1 METNKMRCHFSII
14 FEKTGSFL
22 VFWVILALNWI
33 DDIIDVFTSPDF
45 DITALRH
52 ILPICLGLVFL
63 LFFIMGYQFL
73 VWRKTFIYLDGDTF
87 VIERNTLNRKKSTFV
102 ISSISNINLEQNLLE
117 RLIGTYRLKLDTES
131 FSTSNSTDVSIVL
144 SAPKAENL
152 KKELLTLMKRDSASN
167 TSDRADNEIIKTSE
181 NTKECYVSHA
191 STSQVLSHCFFS
203 ISTFLLFF
211 ALAVMVGFPLL
222 SHFADISF
230 WDIISENDAS
240 FWGRFLAVLLLVI
253 TYGYSLIKQLFS
265 FYHFCCFR
273 QGNDLIIRYGFFRKQ
288 DFTIPLERINAIR
301 IVQPPLAR
309 LTGRMQ
315 AQLICIGIGDS
326 DTEKPQLTLCMKK
339 EKFFAHLQELLPEFS
354 TNSAREVHTLPKGS
368 GITYFLT
375 CLFFLVC
382 FSAGFWIA
390 NLCMTDGDFM
400 DVPLLVT
407 YGTVFFFIL
416 LYQLLH
422 YFSMGTRLDEKQLV
436 IHNGA
441 FQKQTWLI
449 PYQKIQFVTFHQN
462 PFCQL
467 FGIVKGNVNILASLG
482 NNVLWLP
489 FMHRK
494 DIPRLQQELLD

>member
-45 DITALRH
+45 DIAALAH
-52 ILPICLGLVFL
+52 VLPICLGLVLL

-87 VIERNTLNRKKSTFV
+87 VIERNTLNRKKSTFA
-102 ISSISNINLEQNLLE
+102 ISSIANINLEQNLWE
-117 RLIGTYRLKLDTES
+117 RLIGTYRLKLDTDS

-144 SAPKAENL
+144 SAKKADTL
-152 KKELLTLMKRDSASN
+152 KKELLTLMNRDSAPKA
-167 TSDRADNEIIKTSE
+167 SDCADNEMSE
-181 NTKECYVSHA
+181 TTEASKECLVPYA
-191 STSQVLSHCFFS
+191 STSEVLSHCFFS
-203 ISTFLLFF
+203 ISTALLFF
-211 ALAVMVGFPLL
+211 ALAVIVGLPLL

-240 FWGRFLAVLLLVI
+240 SSGRFLAVLLLVI
-253 TYGYSLIKQLFS
+253 TYGYSLVKQLLS

-354 TNSAREVHTLPKGS
+354 TDSAREVHKLPKGS
-368 GITYFLT
+368 GITYLLS

-390 NLCMTDGDFM
+390 ILSMTDGDSM
-400 DVPLLVT
+400 DASLFVT
-407 YGTVFFFIL
+407 YGIVFLFIL

-422 YFSMGTRLDEKQLV
+422 YFSMGTCLDEKQLV
-436 IHNGA
+436 IHNGT

-449 PYQKIQFVTFHQN
+449 PYHKIQFVNFHQN
-462 PFCQL
+462 PLCRL
-467 FGIVKGNVNILASLG
+467 FNIAKGNVLILASLG
-482 NNVLWLP
+482 DNVLSLP
-489 FMHRK
+489 FIHRNE
-494 DIPRLQQELLD
+494 IPRLQQELQD